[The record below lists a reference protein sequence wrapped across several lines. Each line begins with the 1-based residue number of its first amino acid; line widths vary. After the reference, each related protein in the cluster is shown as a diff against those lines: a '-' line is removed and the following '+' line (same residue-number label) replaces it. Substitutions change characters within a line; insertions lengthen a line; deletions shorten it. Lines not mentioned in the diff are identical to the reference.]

1 MEEQKVQYSFRI
13 AGLITKYMNNS
24 LDPVQWEELTQ
35 WINDD
40 PANESLF
47 KKLNSEEGQESYL
60 TGLKDFPAINALVKV
75 KDRIHSTPKVLKM
88 RRPGQQWLYASVAAV
103 LLLISVGI
111 WFVVGKKSEDEE
123 LRYATA
129 NISPGRNVATLT
141 LSNGKK
147 IGLDSIANG
156 RFAEQSGISISK
168 TKAGNL
174 VYQVIDQGTGLS
186 EGQFNSIETPRGG
199 TYQIN
204 LPDGTKVWLNA
215 ASSLRFPVHFS
226 QKERRVELTGE
237 GYFEVAKDKS
247 RPFFVKNETQETKVL
262 GTHFNINGYN
272 DNTIVQTT
280 LMEGSVQV
288 SSFPLA
294 SNANH
299 VILKPGQQSELNS
312 GKLTVK
318 PANLQEAMAWKNGNF
333 LFDAMELS
341 NILKQLNR
349 WYNISV
355 DYSGVPNLRLTGYI
369 SRNESLYRVLQMLEI
384 TANVKFKVQNNVLK
398 TSIKN

>member
-1 MEEQKVQYSFRI
+1 MEEQKVQYSFKI

-24 LDPVQWEELTQ
+24 LDPEQQQELTQ

-47 KKLNSEEGQESYL
+47 KKLNSEEVQEHYFA
-60 TGLKDFPAINALVKV
+60 GLKAFPAANALLKV
-75 KDRIHSTPKVLKM
+75 KGRIHGVPKVLKM
-88 RRPGQQWLYASVAAV
+88 RSSKQQWLYASVAAV

-111 WFVVGKKSEDEE
+111 WFVVGKKTDDEE

-147 IGLDSIANG
+147 ITLDSIASG

-168 TKAGNL
+168 TKDGNL
-174 VYQVIDQGTGLS
+174 VYQITDQPTGRS
-186 EGQFNSIETPRGG
+186 NDQFNSIETPKGG
-199 TYQIN
+199 TYQIH

-237 GYFEVAKDKS
+237 GYFEVAKDKA
-247 RPFFVKNETQETKVL
+247 RPFLVKNETQETKVL
-262 GTHFNINGYN
+262 GTHFNINGYS
-272 DNTIVQTT
+272 DNTFVQTT
-280 LMEGSVQV
+280 LIEGSVQV
-288 SSFPLA
+288 SSFPEA
-294 SNANH
+294 SHAEH
-299 VILKPGQQSELNS
+299 VVLKPGQQSELNS
-312 GKLTVK
+312 GKLMVK
-318 PANLQEAMAWKNGNF
+318 PANLQEVMAWKNGNF

-355 DYSGVPNLRLTGYI
+355 DYSGVPDLRLTGYI
-369 SRNESLYRVLQMLEI
+369 SRNESLYRVLHMLEI

-398 TSIKN
+398 TSIKK